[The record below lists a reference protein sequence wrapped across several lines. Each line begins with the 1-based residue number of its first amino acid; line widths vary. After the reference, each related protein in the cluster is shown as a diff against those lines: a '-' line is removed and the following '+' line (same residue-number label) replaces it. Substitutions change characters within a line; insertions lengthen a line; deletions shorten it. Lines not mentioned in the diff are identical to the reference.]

1 MKNLRVIFMGTPEF
15 AVPILK
21 MLDEE
26 TNVVLVVTQPDK
38 KVGRKH
44 IITPS
49 PIKEYAINN
58 NIEVFQPTKL
68 KEDYQKVLDTPC
80 DIIITCAFGQILPKE
95 ILDYPKL
102 GCVNV
107 HASLLPK
114 YRGGAPIHWCLI
126 NGEEETGITIMYMD
140 PKMDAGDIISQETYK
155 ITSSDN
161 VLTLHQKLSLIG
173 ANLLKDTLPEIIL
186 GTNKRIKQDE
196 TKVSYGFN
204 VKREDEHLEFTKT
217 GGQLLWQIRGLNP
230 WPLANFLLDDKEY
243 KVLEATFTKKK
254 VDDFGVI
261 VEITKSSIGIT
272 CQDGVLYITKLK
284 PFGKQEMT
292 TQSFLN
298 GIKKEQLL
306 YHKVN

>member
-204 VKREDEHLEFTKT
+204 VKEDEHLEFTKT